1 MLNVFKDEKDESME
15 QKETLNIMNQR
26 YLNGISQYYLNSTE
40 SRKCRDI
47 QRTIKRVKGNQP
59 EMKIKIDK
67 MIDSKTVMQGNRQ
80 KQMEVGGDVRE
91 RQNLKEIGM
100 DGID

>member
-40 SRKCRDI
+40 RRKC
-47 QRTIKRVKGNQP
+47 
-59 EMKIKIDK
+59 
-67 MIDSKTVMQGNRQ
+67 
-80 KQMEVGGDVRE
+80 
-91 RQNLKEIGM
+91 
-100 DGID
+100 